1 MSKRVAIVA
10 FTASGKE
17 RIEELKEAFVRISR
31 ESGEEWIVNETF
43 KPGALKGWCLDAFT
57 KNDALIFV
65 SALGIA
71 VRTIAPF
78 LVKKTVDP
86 AVLVMDDMGENII
99 SVLSG
104 HIGGANEL
112 TLELSKHLG
121 AHPVITTSSDV
132 HGKLAVDSWAVKNNL
147 VLTDMEAAKKVAME
161 IVEGRKVG
169 LYCDCEIKGQVP
181 PELVLLDGE
190 NDASGINWCIVVSD
204 RKLTSVPAFSRELN
218 IMWLIPKVN
227 VLGIGCKK
235 GKAMGDI
242 RDGVEGV
249 LKDAGIDIRSVTS
262 IASIDLKA
270 REEGLLAFAESLDVP
285 ANFYSEEDLKNVP
298 GKFEFSGF
306 VQDITGV
313 DNVCERAAVKEVRKT
328 DPEADRETCLIVS
341 KKKCDGVTVAV
352 AAKKGC
358 ISFE

>member
-17 RIEELKEAFVRISR
+17 RIEELKEAFAAISR
-31 ESGEEWIVNETF
+31 ESGEEWIVSESF

-57 KNDALIFV
+57 KNDALVFV

-71 VRTIAPF
+71 VRSIAPF

-86 AVLVMDDMGENII
+86 AVLVMDDLGENII

-112 TLELSKHLG
+112 TLELSKRLG

-132 HGKLAVDSWAVKNNL
+132 HGRLSVDSWAVKNGL
-147 VLTDMEAAKKVAME
+147 VITDMESAKKVAME
-161 IVEGRKVG
+161 IVEDRKVG
-169 LYCDCEIKGQVP
+169 LYCDCEIQGQVP

-204 RKLTSVPAFSRELN
+204 RKLTDSPAFSRDLS
-218 IMWLIPKVN
+218 IMWLIPKTN

-235 GKAMGDI
+235 GKAMKDI
-242 RDGVEGV
+242 RDGVDRV
-249 LKDAGIDIRSVTS
+249 LAEAGIDIRSVCGIS
-262 IASIDLKA
+262 SIDLKA

-285 ANFYSEEDLKNVP
+285 VSFYSEEDLKNVP

-328 DPEADRETCLIVS
+328 DVSADRESCLIVS

-352 AAKKGC
+352 ASKKGC

>member
-17 RIEELKEAFVRISR
+17 RIEELKEAFAAISR
-31 ESGEEWIVNETF
+31 ESGEEWIVSETF

-57 KNDALIFV
+57 KNDALIFI

-71 VRTIAPF
+71 VRSIAPF

-86 AVLVMDDMGENII
+86 AVLVMDDLGENII

-112 TLELSKHLG
+112 TLELSKRLG
-121 AHPVITTSSDV
+121 AHAVITTSSDV
-132 HGKLAVDSWAVKNNL
+132 HGKLAVDSWAVKNGL
-147 VLTDMEAAKKVAME
+147 VITDMESAKKVAME

-190 NDASGINWCIVVSD
+190 NDASGINWCIVISD
-204 RKLTSVPAFSRELN
+204 KKLTDSPAFSRDLN
-218 IMWLIPKVN
+218 IMWLIPKTN

-235 GKAMGDI
+235 GKAMKDI
-242 RDGVEGV
+242 KEGVEKV
-249 LKDAGIDIRSVTS
+249 LSEAGIDIRSIFGIS
-262 IASIDLKA
+262 SIDLKA

-285 ANFYSEEDLKNVP
+285 VSFYSEEDLKNVP

-328 DPEADRETCLIVS
+328 DVSADRESSLIVS

-352 AAKKGC
+352 ASKKGC